1 MVKIAIIGYAGSGK
15 SSLARYIGN
24 KYNIPVLY
32 LDCVHWLSGWIER
45 KREEEIKIVESFLN
59 ENSGWV
65 IDGTYTR
72 VTFVRRLKE
81 ADRIIFMNFN
91 RFSCLYRAFKRFFQ
105 YRGKSRESITA
116 GCDEKIDFEFVKW
129 ILYKGRGKK
138 RKEIYREVLKEY
150 ESKVIVI
157 NNQKELNLYK
167 NNQLFCD

>member
-1 MVKIAIIGYAGSGK
+1 MKIAIIGYAGSGK
-15 SSLARYIGN
+15 SSLAGYIGN

-32 LDCVHWLSGWIER
+32 LDCIHWLPGWIER
-45 KREEEIKIVESFLN
+45 KREEEIKIAESFLN
-59 ENSGWV
+59 NNLDWV

-81 ADRIIFMNFN
+81 ADKIIFMNFN
-91 RFSCLYRAFKRFFQ
+91 RFTCLYRAFKRFFE

-150 ESKVIVI
+150 KGKVIVI
-157 NNQKELNLYK
+157 NNQKELNLYRNK
-167 NNQLFCD
+167 QL

>member
-1 MVKIAIIGYAGSGK
+1 MKIAIIGYAGSGK